1 MTSDISEQMDEYCQ
15 EKYGHTNWGY
25 LSTYEDH
32 ELKHAEECGATYD
45 TENNIIFW
53 HHDLEEEEEQIETP
67 QPSWGSLLLTATLMR
82 SETNERKI

>member
-53 HHDLEEEEEQIETP
+53 HHDLEEEDNDSKWTYCKQCDDEFLDDEKCNCEE
-67 QPSWGSLLLTATLMR
+67 
-82 SETNERKI
+82 